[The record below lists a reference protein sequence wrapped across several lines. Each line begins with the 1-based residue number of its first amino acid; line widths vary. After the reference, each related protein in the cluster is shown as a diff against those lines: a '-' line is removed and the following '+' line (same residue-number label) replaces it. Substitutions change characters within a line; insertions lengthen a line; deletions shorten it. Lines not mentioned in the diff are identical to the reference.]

1 MSNVLK
7 EGFRITPAA
16 YAIKQYIDEFLFR
29 FHHILLSS
37 DDFNEFKT
45 LFLRLFNTQL
55 SLDEKLILRIQPDMF
70 PEEFRDK
77 LESNLEKEEEFDDE
91 ILEQGYS
98 REASNPNEA
107 DIEPKE
113 NQIISK
119 KGGKN
124 KKTKK
129 NKKT

>member
-1 MSNVLK
+1 
-7 EGFRITPAA
+7 
-16 YAIKQYIDEFLFR
+16 
-29 FHHILLSS
+29 
-37 DDFNEFKT
+37 
-45 LFLRLFNTQL
+45 
-55 SLDEKLILRIQPDMF
+55 MF

-129 NKKT
+129 NKKKQKK